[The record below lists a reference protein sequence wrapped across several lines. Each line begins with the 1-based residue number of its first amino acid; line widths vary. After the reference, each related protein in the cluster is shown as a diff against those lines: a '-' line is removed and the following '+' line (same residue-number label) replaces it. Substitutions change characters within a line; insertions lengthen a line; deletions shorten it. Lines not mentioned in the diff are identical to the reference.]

1 MIEHTMTYYSCEYC
15 GCEGIKST
23 IERHESY
30 CPSNPLVKAR
40 FQTYVGRCFTNG
52 RYFYRLAGLSE
63 EGMKVIS
70 VFFDEPRETF
80 IMRAEIRSLEDI
92 EAFEEDYEEIS
103 IMDYLSILDKMFR
116 KVRKW

>member
-1 MIEHTMTYYSCEYC
+1 MIEHTTTYYSCEYC

-30 CPSNPLVKAR
+30 CTRNPLVKAR
-40 FQTYVGRCFTNG
+40 FQSYVGRCFTNG
-52 RYFYRLAGLSE
+52 KYFYRLANLSE

-70 VFFDEPRETF
+70 VFFDEPKEIF
-80 IMRAEIRSLEDI
+80 ITRAEVRPLADI
-92 EAFEEDYEEIS
+92 EALGEDYEEIS
-103 IMDYLSILDKMFR
+103 VTDYLSILDKMFK